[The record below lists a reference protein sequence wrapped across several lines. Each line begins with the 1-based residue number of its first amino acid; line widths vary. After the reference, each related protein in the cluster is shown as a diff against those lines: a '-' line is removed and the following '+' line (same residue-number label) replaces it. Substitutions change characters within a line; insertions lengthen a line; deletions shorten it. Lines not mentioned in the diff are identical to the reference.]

1 MVWLVT
7 DGGGQT
13 SKHKWRD
20 TVNYIMCHANHAIR
34 GYYDNMHTTVDTVSQ
49 ELSRFCQCLFLLNV
63 IEISNQPTIWAL
75 DLRRENSQW
84 WWTVVDNS
92 TMCTAEASVLCR
104 SRDLSGLRSGW
115 LLITRSSGA
124 CLQPGHWPLPSSF
137 RRQFVAGNVNN
148 YAQLTTAKWGLEVC
162 ALADRLQGRGQDLVI
177 RCSVSLIPL
186 SGGSRHSVLCIES
199 RYCRHSVLCIDSRYW
214 V

>member
-92 TMCTAEASVLCR
+92 TMCTLGLYKWRCPSFASRFR
-104 SRDLSGLRSGW
+104 SRIISRTWNMSWKCIYLSN
-115 LLITRSSGA
+115 
-124 CLQPGHWPLPSSF
+124 F
-137 RRQFVAGNVNN
+137 
-148 YAQLTTAKWGLEVC
+148 
-162 ALADRLQGRGQDLVI
+162 
-177 RCSVSLIPL
+177 
-186 SGGSRHSVLCIES
+186 
-199 RYCRHSVLCIDSRYW
+199 
-214 V
+214 